1 MRINSPLQADACI
14 RELLHMFTQEFIAQ
28 ALGFLSYALG
38 VAAFYQKDDKKLK
51 IIMFIFSMNHL
62 AHFLLLGSLVSAI
75 SALLSAVRTGAA
87 IYVSSTRVAFLFIAV
102 GLAMGIYYADSIW
115 DMWSIF
121 GMCIGTYAVFV
132 LKGIQ
137 MRIAFL
143 IGAGCWLI
151 NNIIVGS
158 IGGTLLEL
166 TLISVNALTIWRLLK
181 AQKQEQ
187 VMNKENSANQ

>member
-1 MRINSPLQADACI
+1 
-14 RELLHMFTQEFIAQ
+14 MFDQEFIAQ
-28 ALGFLSYALG
+28 ALGFVSYALG

-51 IIMFIFSMNHL
+51 IIMFIFSMSHL
-62 AHFLLLGSLVSAI
+62 VHYLLLGSLVSAL
-75 SALLSAVRTGAA
+75 SALLSALRTGAA
-87 IYVSSTRVAFLFIAV
+87 IYVSSTRVAILFIVV
-102 GLAMGIYYADSIW
+102 GLAMGIYFADSIW
-115 DMWSIF
+115 DMWSIL

-143 IGAGCWLI
+143 IGASCWLI

-166 TLISVNALTIWRLLK
+166 TLITVNALTIWRLLQ
-181 AQKQEQ
+181 AQKQEPILQ
-187 VMNKENSANQ
+187 AETSENKE